1 MNRPARALPAEL
13 LHHRGRSDGS
23 IRGLGTAP
31 GLDPVGETRRDREP
45 TVADYVWTVV
55 EGRWTVAGVAASCLA
70 AAFAYLFLAAPVYE
84 SNALVQVQDRPKT
97 IAILTDMN
105 AMFEDKAPAEGEIEV
120 IRSRTLLGAVV
131 EQLALDIEARPRKF
145 PVIGDAIGRRY
156 HGQGPATPVLGLSNF
171 AWGGERIQ
179 LRRLDVSDDLVD
191 DFMSLVAREGGRYR
205 LSAAG
210 GKLQIEGQV
219 GEAAYA
225 MDGEQRVELLVS
237 ELKAR
242 PGTQFQ
248 LRKRR
253 PADVVDWL
261 QKQLRIIEKGKKTG
275 VLLIE
280 LEAGDPQRVA
290 AIVSAIATTY
300 LRKNVEQKSSE
311 ATRTLDFLESQ
322 LPVLKANLDSAE
334 SDLNT
339 FKRRTHT
346 VDPSREAEAM
356 LVRSSEL
363 EKALSEL
370 ELQRSELR
378 QRFTNSHP
386 NLRSLDQ
393 KAETLRAEQAAISQR
408 LRALPEAEADS
419 ARLLRNVK
427 VATEMYLLL
436 LNKAQ
441 ELRVVKSGTIG
452 NIRILD
458 QAQVSQRPSRPR
470 ATAVLAIGLL
480 LGLGG
485 GVAAAFAR
493 RAFDERTQDAEE
505 IEAATGIPV
514 IGIVPHSSLQA
525 ALGRA
530 ARQKS
535 EGALPVLSAINPE
548 DEVIESLR
556 SLRTSLQFA
565 LVESSN
571 NIIAISSPTLGA
583 GKSFVS
589 LNLAHV
595 FAAAGVRVLLVD
607 GDLRRGM
614 LHRHFS
620 IERKPGLSDV
630 VRGAVEL
637 EAAIHGTPDGRL
649 HLLPTGSIPPN
660 PAELLSSQALELTLK
675 EASRRFDMVI
685 VDTPPALA
693 VTDPL
698 LLARFASVNVLVLR
712 ARHHPIREIV
722 QTVRRFAQSGIK
734 VQGAVLNDLS
744 SSRHLYGRSNYAY
757 EYRSAPR

>member
-23 IRGLGTAP
+23 IRGLETAP
-31 GLDPVGETRRDREP
+31 GFDPVAETRRDREP

-70 AAFAYLFLAAPVYE
+70 AAFAYLLLAAPVYE

-97 IAILTDMN
+97 IAILTDVN
-105 AMFEDKAPAEGEIEV
+105 AMFEDKTPAEGEIEV
-120 IRSRTLLGAVV
+120 IRSRTVLGAVV

-145 PVIGDAIGRRY
+145 PVIGDAIWRRY
-156 HGQGPATPVLGLSNF
+156 HGQRPATPVLGLSRF

-179 LRRLDVSDDLVD
+179 LLRLDVSNDLVD
-191 DFMSLVAREGGRYR
+191 DFMSLVALEGGRYR
-205 LSAAG
+205 LSAG

-219 GEAAYA
+219 GEATSAI
-225 MDGEQRVELLVS
+225 DGERRVELLVS
-237 ELKAR
+237 ELRAR

-253 PADVVDWL
+253 PADVVNWL
-261 QKQLRIIEKGKKTG
+261 QNQLRVIEKGKKTG
-275 VLLIE
+275 LLLIE
-280 LEAGDPQRVA
+280 LEGGDPQRVA

-300 LRKNVEQKSSE
+300 RRTNVEQKSSE
-311 ATRTLDFLESQ
+311 AAKTLDFIESQ

-339 FKRRTHT
+339 FKRRTHA
-346 VDPSREAEAM
+346 VDPSREADAM

-427 VATEMYLLL
+427 VATEMYLSLF
-436 LNKAQ
+436 NKAQ
-441 ELRVVKSGTIG
+441 ELRVVRSGAIG

-458 QAQVSQRPSRPR
+458 QAQVPQRPSRPR
-470 ATAVLAIGLL
+470 TTAVLAIGLL

-493 RAFDERTQDAEE
+493 RAFDERTQDVEE
-505 IEAATGIPV
+505 IEAGTGIPV
-514 IGIVPHSSLQA
+514 IGIVPHSSVQA
-525 ALGRA
+525 ALARA
-530 ARQKS
+530 ARQKR

-589 LNLAHV
+589 VNLAHV

-614 LHRHFS
+614 LHRYFS

-722 QTVRRFAQSGIK
+722 QTARRFAQSGIK